1 MWVLDE
7 ELLGTPEVSS
17 SDSIPTGFCGQ
28 ELWGLYL
35 PGTGP
40 REGGTGVGVGLF
52 APEISLPNFYPP
64 HVDVGPACSM
74 SLPFLPVWMDVVSLI
89 L

>member
-1 MWVLDE
+1 MWVLYE

-17 SDSIPTGFCGQ
+17 IDSIPAGFCIQ
-28 ELWGLYL
+28 KLWGLIFL
-35 PGTGP
+35 TLEPWAG
-40 REGGTGVGVGLF
+40 ESVVGMGLL
-52 APEISLPNFYPP
+52 ASNISLPNFYPP
-64 HVDVGPACSM
+64 HMDVGPACSI